1 MRVIRVKN
9 YIDEIYETC
18 FSQENKDTL
27 EFTQNNVKVTIKD
40 QLSYYYSTAC
50 YPGTKDDLIK
60 AIMIKINQQEDL
72 LLRIKDYNENINRI
86 VRIEEYNDVSIS
98 YTDTL
103 ESETNIGV
111 SALNSNSHST
121 QADKFS
127 GIDQTKNTNI
137 IDDISANS
145 QTNRVESVSA
155 IFSNPTLGDSDPK
168 QLEIYNATKSNITT
182 ENVAYKESE
191 LKDHNQKLPE
201 DYGFQVV
208 NKSQNIGQSVNNN
221 TSKTASASNSFREM
235 DNKASN
241 ANIKGSK
248 QDKLRRNIDYNT
260 NKNRLKLWRTQLP
273 KLRAKF
279 WNSFSNLFCYEE
291 F

>member
-1 MRVIRVKN
+1 MRAIRVKN

-27 EFTQNNVKVTIKD
+27 EFTQNNIKVTIKD
-40 QLSYYYSTAC
+40 QLLYYYSTAC

-60 AIMIKINQQEDL
+60 AMMIKINQQEDL

-137 IDDISANS
+137 IDDISASS

-260 NKNRLKLWRTQLP
+260 NKNRLKL
-273 KLRAKF
+273 
-279 WNSFSNLFCYEE
+279 
-291 F
+291 